1 MKHFDE
7 LLPLI
12 NVLTDTQ
19 KKAYGEGRDELKAYL
34 DKKVGEELKEH
45 VAYLSKKGIVKDV
58 CNRLKLSASLVR
70 NYRNCC
76 TKKEGIP
83 PKNRGITL
91 KKMIE
96 NFQEKNNLPL
106 KELRPYFS
114 KTENIQTL
122 FNEQVNNLGIPID
135 NNYKGKIL
143 NIPSFKDALNTYLCN
158 EKTKH
163 SNLKPLNG
171 IPDLEKVYGTERATI
186 IKAFE
191 AVFDSK
197 LAIIKSNPSLSNPKE
212 LFTEYAIDNDAF
224 RNFLNKY
231 KISLKAEL
239 ANYVKSLNLQKRP
252 ALQLS
257 DEETNKVEKKM
268 HHSNATI
275 VTPAF
280 SQATLTDPRNVAF
293 SQKEFTRENDPM
305 TKTLH
310 EFGPKGSAIEDFYD
324 RFVRSKTLEINHTNI
339 RPMTPNKTSLQ
350 EGSLFK
356 KPMNPSGGANLLA
369 TAMAK
374 KPQI

>member
-1 MKHFDE
+1 MNFC
-7 LLPLI
+7 
-12 NVLTDTQ
+12 
-19 KKAYGEGRDELKAYL
+19 A
-34 DKKVGEELKEH
+34 
-45 VAYLSKKGIVKDV
+45 
-58 CNRLKLSASLVR
+58 
-70 NYRNCC
+70 
-76 TKKEGIP
+76 KKEDIP
-83 PKNRGITL
+83 PKNGGITL

-106 KELRPYFS
+106 EELRPYFS

-158 EKTKH
+158 EKIKH

-197 LAIIKSNPSLSNPKE
+197 LSIIKSNPSLSNPKA
-212 LFTEYAIDNDAF
+212 LFTEYAIDNDPF
-224 RNFLNKY
+224 RNFLSKY
-231 KISLKAEL
+231 KINLKTVF
-239 ANYVKSLNLQKRP
+239 ANYVTSLNLQKRP
-252 ALQLS
+252 PLQLS
-257 DEETNKVEKKM
+257 DETDKVEKKM

-275 VTPAF
+275 VVTPAF

-293 SQKEFTRENDPM
+293 SPKEFTRENDPM

-310 EFGPKGSAIEDFYD
+310 EFGPKGSEIEDFYD
-324 RFVRSKTLEINHTNI
+324 RFVRSKTLESNLTNI
-339 RPMTPNKTSLQ
+339 RPITPNKISLQ

-356 KPMNPSGGANLLA
+356 KPMKPSGWENVLA